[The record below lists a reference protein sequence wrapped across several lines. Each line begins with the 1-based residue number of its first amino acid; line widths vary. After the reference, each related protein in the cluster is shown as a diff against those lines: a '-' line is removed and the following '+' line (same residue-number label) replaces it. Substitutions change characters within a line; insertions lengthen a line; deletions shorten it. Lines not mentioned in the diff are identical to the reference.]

1 MFLGEDHSLA
11 NPHLGQSQ
19 VSRLLKSKC
28 NIDIAASGVRNVW
41 LRENMNT
48 MALRLAKLAEEQ
60 QTLVV

>member
-19 VSRLLKSKC
+19 VSRLLKSKR
-28 NIDIAASGVRNVW
+28 NIDIAASGVRDVW